1 MTMLIVLRLIFLF
14 LISVGDR
21 GMCFPRERGGILP
34 AMDPNFFPG
43 SQILVFTVLQE
54 IVSRSF
60 YVKNKELNSI

>member
-1 MTMLIVLRLIFLF
+1 
-14 LISVGDR
+14 
-21 GMCFPRERGGILP
+21 MCFPRERGGILP